1 MIVTNSIGDSTHSLL
16 LARKI
21 DNGDINKDD
30 NKVIDVTG
38 TINNDFFFLLI
49 KIDRCKSEAINM
61 VSTNYLWG
69 IWIIIITMM
78 DKCDIWLINWKRM
91 KAQMRMKQS
100 GGHNLRWNCGFIHSF
115 TCDRPLTAHQTCCLY
130 YLDLDLLLLFM
141 YPYYVSFI
149 IIIVFYFQIYKWPG
163 LNLLHDR
170 CKTLIKF

>member
-69 IWIIIITMM
+69 I
-78 DKCDIWLINWKRM
+78 
-91 KAQMRMKQS
+91 
-100 GGHNLRWNCGFIHSF
+100 
-115 TCDRPLTAHQTCCLY
+115 
-130 YLDLDLLLLFM
+130 
-141 YPYYVSFI
+141 
-149 IIIVFYFQIYKWPG
+149 
-163 LNLLHDR
+163 
-170 CKTLIKF
+170 